1 MKLVLYFSMIAGVV
15 AMQAPDKADYP
26 PGVSW
31 CIMECSFC
39 EWLAYCRRIS
49 FVERY
54 KSLCHY
60 VMGGR
65 SLYDI
70 LGWICSWLKKL
81 PNFCFQSSARRR
93 QERRL
98 RQQESVC
105 AIGKIGE
112 VVKAQ
117 NVCIS
122 MGWLGITI
130 LVQIVNASQ
139 SRNNAIVNQ
148 MIWSTLYTLHSKWF

>member
-1 MKLVLYFSMIAGVV
+1 M
-15 AMQAPDKADYP
+15 
-26 PGVSW
+26 
-31 CIMECSFC
+31 
-39 EWLAYCRRIS
+39 
-49 FVERY
+49 
-54 KSLCHY
+54 
-60 VMGGR
+60 
-65 SLYDI
+65 
-70 LGWICSWLKKL
+70 KL

-93 QERRL
+93 QGRRL

-112 VVKAQ
+112 VVKVQ

-130 LVQIVNASQ
+130 LVQIVNASR

-148 MIWSTLYTLHSKWF
+148 TKIYELINSLYTSFEPILVF